1 MYFSIKHKLL
11 YYELK
16 LAIHTFNFLFGIVQ
30 RYNLSTF
37 IIGKKNLISKAFWL
51 FFSRFQFQNMGKPLN
66 REIIKSK
73 QTKKPW
79 RKY

>member
-16 LAIHTFNFLFGIVQ
+16 LAIHTFNFLFCVIQ

-37 IIGKKNLISKAFWL
+37 IIGKKERKEFSFFGYSFIDINSKPRKNLL
-51 FFSRFQFQNMGKPLN
+51 
-66 REIIKSK
+66 IIKAI
-73 QTKKPW
+73 
-79 RKY
+79 